1 MTMIT
6 SNSKMFHQIFFE
18 KFCAASATKWEQFIV
33 IKFAVGVWKLCKKWS
48 FPFFF
53 SSKIFLKKSQNIS
66 NCLYEI
72 LLTQFWQFLMK
83 RKKTKNIF
91 LGFWKAPNINVK
103 INQNNCEVYFLLNY
117 QKPKERGNWQIF
129 KVLIQF

>member
-83 RKKTKNIF
+83 SGKQKTYFWGFEKRPISMWKLTKIIVKFVFYWIIKNRRSVEI
-91 LGFWKAPNINVK
+91 INFQSFDSV
-103 INQNNCEVYFLLNY
+103 
-117 QKPKERGNWQIF
+117 
-129 KVLIQF
+129 